1 MKILAIS
8 INDKVSQT
16 VFYED
21 NEGREQ
27 TCTTPIIG
35 EDGLLLKW
43 MEVNME
49 PTADKIEVTVACTPE
64 VVIVEP
70 EAVEVKEEE
79 VQVEAEPIPVQE
91 VYAVSEPV
99 RQKKKRNSHE

>member
-21 NEGREQ
+21 DKGREQ
-27 TCTTPIIG
+27 TCITPLIG

-43 MEVNME
+43 MAVNME
-49 PTADKIEVTVACTPE
+49 PTADKIEVTVVCTPE
-64 VVIVEP
+64 AVIVEP
-70 EAVEVKEEE
+70 EPEPEVKE
-79 VQVEAEPIPVQE
+79 VPADAEQIPIQKVD
-91 VYAVSEPV
+91 AVSEPV